1 MLRWLWS
8 FALVVGLLSCGGGA
22 VEVDGETEFSEAVF
36 GDPPREFGPQ
46 GRWWWP
52 GASVERETLVG
63 ELSQFASLGHSAV
76 EIQPFLSAMTRA
88 ALERDDRI
96 RGVGSPAFLEG
107 LSIAACAAAD
117 AGLAW
122 DLTFGSGWSTGS
134 PDVGDDGSRQLVMG
148 ELTLD
153 GPSSFDGAL
162 PVPGQPDWV
171 EDTNSILPA
180 VDGFDAELSRVAVV
194 GAEVIEQR
202 ADGVVVGEVID
213 LAPNVLDG
221 VLTWEVPD
229 GRYRVF
235 AVYENRTLHYPV
247 ANAYPGSLEGS
258 RIIDHLDRRG
268 VQAFLEGEFEA
279 WIDAVADCPPRAVFV
294 DSFELVGELPWT
306 TTFASKFESMKGY
319 DITSYLPFLFLEG
332 GESEYTRIF
341 GRGLPRYQ
349 ATDDRGV
356 RARED
361 YESVRGSLFE
371 EEMIEPLREW
381 LGARGSELRLQAHG
395 GYADILDA
403 YGMADVPESEGLYAG
418 GSYDFLRLAASSA
431 ETGGRRFASSETLVS
446 VGAAELTEQEARIA
460 IGRAFS
466 AGINRLM
473 FHGFAY
479 PYVQPGGERW
489 YPFRPVE
496 DSAVTTGPL
505 DLAFDL
511 HPGAEIWDALPSL
524 NQMVT
529 RLGYA
534 MSRGSA
540 VSQVAW
546 LYSEQEVENFPNSGV
561 EPGAFES
568 ETSRVLRRAGFQYAR
583 VSRKALA
590 SSTSDEAR
598 LSVGAASFEVLLV
611 EGVDALDPE
620 VLRGVERAAV
630 AGVPVLWLGAFPSR
644 AEGLVDAEARD
655 AEVEQLVDELR
666 GEVSIV
672 TGIESLPGSLESVG
686 VEPALGPAAGA
697 SLLFSVARRSVEGAS
712 LYFVFNESFEERT
725 QELRIGGLHGAVR
738 VLDPDS
744 GSVASARV
752 VDGVVA
758 LTLSGARGA
767 ILWVA
772 SP

>member
-1 MLRWLWS
+1 MLRWWWS
-8 FALVVGLLSCGGGA
+8 FALVVGLLSCGDTA
-22 VEVDGETEFSEAVF
+22 DEADGEMVFSEDVF
-36 GDPPREFGPQ
+36 ADPPREFGPQ
-46 GRWWWP
+46 ARWWWP
-52 GASVERETLVG
+52 GASVERETLVE

-88 ALERDDRI
+88 ALDRDDRI
-96 RGVGSPAFLEG
+96 RGVGDEAFLAQ
-107 LSIAACAAAD
+107 LAAAACAAAD

-122 DLTFGSGWSTGS
+122 DLTLGSGWSTGS
-134 PDVGDDGSRQLVMG
+134 PAVGDDGSRQLVMA

-162 PVPGQPDWV
+162 PAPEEPDWV

-180 VDGFDAELSRVAVV
+180 VDGFDGDASRVAVMA
-194 GAEVIEQR
+194 AEVVEQR
-202 ADGVVVGEVID
+202 ADGAVLGSVVD
-213 LAPNVLDG
+213 LEPHVVDG
-221 VLTWEVPD
+221 VLTWQVPD

-235 AVYENRTLHYPV
+235 TVYENRTLHYPV

-268 VQAFLEGEFEA
+268 VQAFLEGEFKA
-279 WIDAVADCPPRAVFV
+279 WIDAASECPPRAVFV

-306 TTFASKFESMKGY
+306 TAFASKFEAMKGY
-319 DITSYLPFLFLEG
+319 DAMSYLPFLFLEG

-349 ATDDRGV
+349 ATDDRGL

-361 YESVRGSLFE
+361 YEEVRGILFE
-371 EEMIEPLREW
+371 EEMIEPLRQW
-381 LGARGSELRLQAHG
+381 LGERGVELRLQAHG

-418 GSYDFLRLAASSA
+418 GSYDFLRLAASAA
-431 ETGGRRFASSETLVS
+431 ETGGKRFASSETLVS
-446 VGAAELTEQEARIA
+446 VGAAELTEREARIT

-489 YPFRPVE
+489 YPFRPFE

-505 DLAFDL
+505 DLSFDL

-524 NQMVT
+524 NQMVA

-546 LYSEQEVENFPNSGV
+546 LYSEQEADNFPNFGV

-568 ETSRVLRRAGFQYAR
+568 ETSRTLRRAGYQYTR
-583 VSRKALA
+583 VSRKALE
-590 SSTSDEAR
+590 SSTGDEGR
-598 LSVGAASFEVLLV
+598 LSVGAASFEALLV
-611 EGVDALDPE
+611 EGVEALDPE
-620 VLRGVERAAV
+620 VLRGVARAV
-630 AGVPVLWLGAFPSR
+630 AGGVPVFWVGAFPLR
-644 AEGLVDAEARD
+644 AEGLVDSEARD
-655 AEVEQLVDELR
+655 AEVEQLIGELD
-666 GEVSIV
+666 GGVTVV
-672 TGIESLPGSLESVG
+672 TGVEFLSEALERQG
-686 VEPALGPAAGA
+686 VEPALGPAART
-697 SLLFSVARRSVEGAS
+697 SLLFSVARRSVEGGD

-725 QELRIGGLHGAVR
+725 DQLRIRGLHGAVR
-738 VLDPDS
+738 VLDPDT
-744 GSVASARV
+744 GSVTSASVA
-752 VDGVVA
+752 DGVVA
-758 LTLSGARGA
+758 LTLSGARGTVV
-767 ILWVA
+767 WVE